1 MSKTLFIIFSFW
13 FILPL
18 FSQSKDDNFFSH
30 KNDKEIIESVL
41 DSLKK
46 PNSLESLFLKSNN
59 GNYKSLGF
67 NYKIY
72 SSIIYRKKLVITCDF
87 LYLKDSLISYVLKPK
102 LPNSKRLQKKHL
114 KFYNNTF
121 EVTEDNTIKPLF
133 YNYETFYK
141 PLKYYKGKR
150 ISNPEI
156 DHFMSTESGLYYGEV
171 VGIYAVPIE
180 NWKLLLDL
188 EDQLTSDVILQ
199 LLYSKNPVSRL
210 NTIKYYYLN
219 SEKFA
224 DKRDEIENTINW
236 TSLRGD
242 TLINSVYG
250 CFSEHSYLR
259 IIAKQL
265 EENYIKQK
273 TSQD

>member
-13 FILPL
+13 FTLPV
-18 FSQSKDDNFFSH
+18 FSQFKDKNFFSH

-41 DSLKK
+41 DSLKNPK
-46 PNSLESLFLKSNN
+46 SLESLFLKSNN
-59 GNYKSLGF
+59 ENYKSLGF

-72 SSIIYRKKLVITCDF
+72 SSVIYRRKLVIKCDF

-121 EVTEDNTIKPLF
+121 EIKEDNTIKPLF

-188 EDQLTSDVILQ
+188 EDQLTSDIILQ

-224 DKRDEIENTINW
+224 DKSDEIENTINW

-259 IIAKQL
+259 TIAKQL

>member
-18 FSQSKDDNFFSH
+18 FSQSKDKDFFSH

-46 PNSLESLFLKSNN
+46 PKSLERLFLKSNN

-67 NYKIY
+67 NYKVY
-72 SSIIYRKKLVITCDF
+72 SSVIYRKNLVITCDF

-121 EVTEDNTIKPLF
+121 EVTEDNIIKPLF

-141 PLKYYKGKR
+141 PLKYYKGKG
-150 ISNPEI
+150 ISNPKI
-156 DHFMSTESGLYYGEV
+156 DHFMSTESGLYYGETI
-171 VGIYAVPIE
+171 GFTADTME

-188 EDQLTSDVILQ
+188 KDQLTSDVILQ
-199 LLYSKNPVSRL
+199 LLYSKNPISRL

-224 DKRDEIENTINW
+224 DKSDEIENTINW

-242 TLINSVYG
+242 ALINSVYG
-250 CFSEHSYLR
+250 CFSEHEYLR
-259 IIAKQL
+259 TIAKQL

-273 TSQD
+273 TSQE

>member
-1 MSKTLFIIFSFW
+1 
-13 FILPL
+13 
-18 FSQSKDDNFFSH
+18 
-30 KNDKEIIESVL
+30 
-41 DSLKK
+41 
-46 PNSLESLFLKSNN
+46 
-59 GNYKSLGF
+59 
-67 NYKIY
+67 
-72 SSIIYRKKLVITCDF
+72 
-87 LYLKDSLISYVLKPK
+87 
-102 LPNSKRLQKKHL
+102 
-114 KFYNNTF
+114 
-121 EVTEDNTIKPLF
+121 
-133 YNYETFYK
+133 
-141 PLKYYKGKR
+141 
-150 ISNPEI
+150 
-156 DHFMSTESGLYYGEV
+156 MSTESGLFYGETI
-171 VGIYAVPIE
+171 GFTANTME

-188 EDQLTSDVILQ
+188 EDQLTSDIILQ

>member
-18 FSQSKDDNFFSH
+18 FSQSKDKDFFSH

-46 PNSLESLFLKSNN
+46 PKSLESLFLKSNN

-67 NYKIY
+67 NYKVY
-72 SSIIYRKKLVITCDF
+72 SSVIYRKNLVITCDF

-121 EVTEDNTIKPLF
+121 EVTEDNIIKPLF

-150 ISNPEI
+150 ISNPKI
-156 DHFMSTESGLYYGEV
+156 DHFMSTESGLYYGETI
-171 VGIYAVPIE
+171 GFTADTME

-188 EDQLTSDVILQ
+188 KDQLTSDVILQ
-199 LLYSKNPVSRL
+199 LLYSKNPISRL

-224 DKRDEIENTINW
+224 DKSDEIENTINW
-236 TSLRGD
+236 TGVRGD
-242 TLINSVYG
+242 ALINSVYG
-250 CFSEHSYLR
+250 CFSEHEYLR
-259 IIAKQL
+259 TIAKQL

-273 TSQD
+273 TSQE